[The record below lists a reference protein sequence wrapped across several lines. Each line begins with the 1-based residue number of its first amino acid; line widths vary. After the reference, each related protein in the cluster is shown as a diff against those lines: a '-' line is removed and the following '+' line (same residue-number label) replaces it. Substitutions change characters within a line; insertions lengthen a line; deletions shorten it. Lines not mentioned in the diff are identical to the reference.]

1 MINVENIIRGF
12 IGIVALVSFCYLISS
27 NQKKIDWSIVLK
39 GLLIQLIFAICIL
52 KINFVETLFQGISNV
67 FLSLLNFTK
76 DGSIFLF
83 VEITSTRFLISR
95 DFILYLHLINFNR
108 QIITG

>member
-27 NQKKIDWSIVLK
+27 NQQKIDWSIVLK

-52 KINFVETLFQGISNV
+52 KIDFVETLFQGISNV
-67 FLSLLNFTK
+67 FLALLNFTK

-83 VEITSTRFLISR
+83 GETLVNNTSFGAI
-95 DFILYLHLINFNR
+95 FAF
-108 QIITG
+108 